1 VRSAGCIVGGQQRLE
16 EESEK
21 PPKSFEEPS
30 KFHRS
35 SIEVPSKHHAHITL
49 TSRQQQAEWRLAVPG
64 LEGFEARQEGRSGRQ
79 GPGLVD
85 Q

>member
-1 VRSAGCIVGGQQRLE
+1 MRSAGCTVGGQQRLE

-21 PPKSFEEPS
+21 TPKSIEEPS
-30 KFHRS
+30 KFHRN
-35 SIEVPSKHHAHITL
+35 ITL

-64 LEGFEARQEGRSGRQ
+64 LEGFEPRQEGRSGRQ